1 MNVTLNYGLKLI
13 EHVCTQIDHN
23 IFVKAS
29 SITCVVLYIIMA
41 LHGCSTLETR
51 MVDAQVV
58 GSSFPFIRDGVITR
72 NEILERLGQPAS
84 YFEDGRVVIYWL
96 QEDSNGVLQVTTKNS
111 TALSINNRSYLHNLE
126 YGTKE
131 SKSGYYNLILIF
143 TDNDILEEH
152 SLVFIR

>member
-1 MNVTLNYGLKLI
+1 
-13 EHVCTQIDHN
+13 
-23 IFVKAS
+23 
-29 SITCVVLYIIMA
+29 MA
-41 LHGCSTLETR
+41 LHGCSAPETR
-51 MVDAQVV
+51 VIDNQEVE
-58 GSSFPFIRDGVITR
+58 SNFSFIRDGEITR
-72 NEILERLGQPAS
+72 SEILKRLGQPAS
-84 YFEDGRVVIYWL
+84 YYEDGRVVIYWL

-131 SKSGYYNLILIF
+131 SKSGYYNLVLIF